1 MRCSDEHLYIVKF
14 RNNPQH
20 PRVLA
25 NELLATR
32 LAECAGL
39 PVPVTMIV
47 EVGKWLVKHT
57 PELHVQ
63 LPHGV
68 IQCQPGLQ
76 FGSRYVASPRD
87 GPVFDYFPTEMLGRV
102 QNLETFLGMLVV
114 DKWTGN
120 TDLRQAAFWRRR
132 GEPTYTATF
141 IDQGDCFNAG
151 KWTFPDD
158 PLRGV
163 YTNNQ
168 VYAAVQGW
176 ESFEPW
182 LSRIE
187 TMEHQI
193 VWGLAREIPPE
204 WYGGE
209 RNELET
215 LVVNLLRR
223 RGAVRDLIGA
233 FRASVRNP
241 FPAWQCE
248 AKGLSVFSRSR
259 TADRRSRLS
268 TESLATFSQ
277 TLTQRPRR
285 LLRYLMSAVSY
296 SRFPSTFLKPKL
308 GKNWKYRK

>member
-32 LAECAGL
+32 LAEWAGL

-76 FGSRYVASPRD
+76 FGSRYVTSLQD
-87 GPVFDYFPTEMLGRV
+87 GPVFDYFPAKMLGRV
-102 QNLETFLGMLVV
+102 QNLEAFVGMLII

-141 IDQGDCFNAG
+141 IDQGDCFDAG
-151 KWTFPDD
+151 NWTFPDD

-163 YTNNQ
+163 HANNE
-168 VYAAVQGW
+168 VYAGVRGW

-187 TMEHQI
+187 TMEDQV
-193 VWGLAREIPPE
+193 VWGLAAEIPPE
-204 WYGGE
+204 WYGGN

-215 LVVNLLRR
+215 LVRSLIRR

-233 FRASVRNP
+233 FRDSGRNP
-241 FPAWQCE
+241 FPAWHGE
-248 AKGLSVFSRSR
+248 AKDATVFSRSK
-259 TADRRSRLS
+259 TA
-268 TESLATFSQ
+268 
-277 TLTQRPRR
+277 
-285 LLRYLMSAVSY
+285 
-296 SRFPSTFLKPKL
+296 
-308 GKNWKYRK
+308 